1 MIATEKTGRAREF
14 VSSGVILRYGG
25 AGICVPE
32 TGRNA
37 GENGLSGRNSGKKCT
52 GFGLRAFFLG
62 KIEKISILHDFSSI
76 FLAILLTRHLLSYKI
91 SNA

>member
-1 MIATEKTGRAREF
+1 MIATEKTGWAREF

-32 TGRNA
+32 TGRKQ
-37 GENGLSGRNSGKKCT
+37 GDGPSGRNSGKKCT